1 MEITS
6 RIDGDLS
13 VLRIEGRIDAATS
26 ANVEHAVNA
35 AIGGGIKR
43 LVFDMGAVAY
53 VSSAGLRAI
62 LLAAKNAKAAG
73 GGIAVCGLQPSVEE
87 VFTVSG
93 FGKII
98 PIAASE
104 ADARAKLG

>member
-13 VLRIEGRIDAATS
+13 VLRVEGRIDAATS

-43 LVFDMGAVAY
+43 LVFDMAAVAY

-73 GGIAVCGLQPSVEE
+73 GGIAVFGLQSSVEE